1 MIRRDYILRNVAE
14 MAQVLAR
21 VVSLKSRQEYEQAL
35 KEINAALREL
45 REGSGDDAPELS
57 LTDWIALCRKHEQAA
72 SGLMIAVA
80 DLLKEQGDVLAV
92 QNKADGSAMS
102 RALALGL
109 FLEGL
114 LNGQTLVTAQLL
126 GKVEELFGQVRGTL
140 TDSEV
145 WRRLVCYFEARGR
158 FARAEDALFA
168 WLAAGDTAA
177 MTEGLLF
184 YRRLGDQNDA
194 ILEQG
199 DLPRAELEQG
209 RREFEA
215 AGQKILRPG

>member
-1 MIRRDYILRNVAE
+1 MIRRDYILRMVAE

-21 VVSLKSRQEYEQAL
+21 VISLKSRQEYEQAL
-35 KEINAALREL
+35 KEINAALRQL
-45 REGSGDDAPELS
+45 RDGNGEEAPELS
-57 LTDWIALCRKHEQAA
+57 LTDWLALCRRHEQAA

-80 DLLKEQGDVLAV
+80 DLLKEQGDVLAA
-92 QNKADGSAMS
+92 QNKPESAKS

-114 LNGQTLVTAQLL
+114 LNGETFVTVELL
-126 GKVEELFGQVRGTL
+126 RKVEELFGQVRETL
-140 TDSEV
+140 SDSEV
-145 WRRLVCYFEARGR
+145 WRRLVRYFEARGR
-158 FARAEDALFA
+158 LARAEDALFA
-168 WLAAGDTAA
+168 WLAVGDPAA
-177 MTEGLLF
+177 TTEGFSF
-184 YRRLGDQNDA
+184 YQRLDQQNDT

-215 AGQKILRPG
+215 SGQKILRPG